1 MEQLNRIEIR
11 GVIGSL
17 KLQTFS
23 ETVMARITVATNYA
37 YKDKT
42 GKAVIETNWHSIVA
56 REGKYVK
63 DLEKLKKGD
72 KVYVQGRLRY
82 QKISGPA
89 ELLAKFTPDSMG
101 LTFWVLVVFGYY
113 LIATIL
119 PIDKVDEENLGALL
133 FFFEFAC
140 GVSAY
145 TLGINPFNQ
154 PGVEAYKKNMFA
166 LLRKP
171 GYEAQTEEIL
181 KRL

>member
-42 GKAVIETNWHSIVA
+42 GKAVIETNWHSIVT

-82 QKISGPA
+82 QKISGDDGS
-89 ELLAKFTPDSMG
+89 ER
-101 LTFWVLVVFGYY
+101 
-113 LIATIL
+113 
-119 PIDKVDEENLGALL
+119 
-133 FFFEFAC
+133 
-140 GVSAY
+140 
-145 TLGINPFNQ
+145 
-154 PGVEAYKKNMFA
+154 MFA
-166 LLRKP
+166 DIVANRLMVIDDP
-171 GYEAQTEEIL
+171 EPMSYEM
-181 KRL
+181 

>member
-42 GKAVIETNWHSIVA
+42 GKAVIETSWHSIVA

-82 QKISGPA
+82 QKISGDDGSERMFA
-89 ELLAKFTPDSMG
+89 DIVANR
-101 LTFWVLVVFGYY
+101 LVV
-113 LIATIL
+113 
-119 PIDKVDEENLGALL
+119 IDDPEPM
-133 FFFEFAC
+133 
-140 GVSAY
+140 S
-145 TLGINPFNQ
+145 
-154 PGVEAYKKNMFA
+154 
-166 LLRKP
+166 
-171 GYEAQTEEIL
+171 YEM
-181 KRL
+181 

>member
-1 MEQLNRIEIR
+1 MCDTITRNFFFFSAILVFLLYFASRTLTRLLNVIHLLKQNFMEQLNRIEIR

-82 QKISGPA
+82 QKISGDDGS
-89 ELLAKFTPDSMG
+89 ER
-101 LTFWVLVVFGYY
+101 
-113 LIATIL
+113 
-119 PIDKVDEENLGALL
+119 
-133 FFFEFAC
+133 
-140 GVSAY
+140 
-145 TLGINPFNQ
+145 
-154 PGVEAYKKNMFA
+154 MFA
-166 LLRKP
+166 DIVANRLMVIDDP
-171 GYEAQTEEIL
+171 EPMSYEM
-181 KRL
+181 